1 MNTAQNPSRDALPHL
16 LQLGPLPPGL
26 TQLLQ
31 SRYRLHPMW
40 SEPDREGFLKAS
52 ARKFAG
58 GVTMSRHG
66 GPADVM
72 ACLDSTV
79 LACFGVGF
87 DTIDMAA
94 AARHNV
100 AVSNTPDVLTDCVA
114 DIGFALMLAVARRVV
129 TADLF
134 VQTGRWKDGT
144 FPLTTRVS
152 GKRLGIVGLGRIGA
166 AVARRAAGFD
176 MPVRYFGRQAHE
188 GSPYQFEKDLMSLA
202 QWADFLV
209 LSCRGGPE
217 THHLISADIL
227 QALGP
232 KGFLINIARGSVVDE
247 AALAAA
253 IASGAI
259 AGAGLDVFEKEPHVP
274 AGLLGHDR
282 VVVLPQGAAPP
293 RETRAAMEQL
303 VFDNLVSFFDTG
315 RVLTPPA

>member
-1 MNTAQNPSRDALPHL
+1 MSTPQNPSPGALPRL

-31 SRYRLHPMW
+31 SRYRLHPLW
-40 SEPDREGFLKAS
+40 SEPDRDSFLKAS
-52 ARKFAG
+52 SGKFAG

-72 ACLDSTV
+72 ACLEGTV

-87 DTIDMAA
+87 DTIDMTA
-94 AARHNV
+94 AARHDV
-100 AVSNTPDVLTDCVA
+100 AVSTTPDVLTDCVA
-114 DIGFALMLAVARRVV
+114 DIGFALMLAVARQVV
-129 TADLF
+129 AADRF
-134 VQTGRWKDGT
+134 VQTGRWKEGA

-166 AVARRAAGFD
+166 AVARRAQGFD

-188 GSPYQFEKDLMSLA
+188 GSPYQFEGDLMSLA

-209 LSCRGGPE
+209 LTCRGGTE
-217 THHLISADIL
+217 THHLISADVL
-227 QALGP
+227 TALGP

-247 AALAAA
+247 AALISA
-253 IASGAI
+253 IDNGLI

-274 AGLLGHDR
+274 AGLLGNDH
-282 VVVLPQGAAPP
+282 VVVLPHVAATT
-293 RETRAAMEQL
+293 RETRSAMEQL
-303 VFDNLVSFFDTG
+303 VFDNLASFFDTG